1 MFEKYDKETCP
12 KIFNFASSV
21 LGAIII
27 VLIFSINMVNKL
39 NDLKR
44 KNEQYV
50 SESTYPVKASEWM
63 LENLDIANMKIYNEY
78 NYGSYL
84 LFKGI
89 PVFIDSRCDLYAP
102 EFNEDKENGI
112 SGRNIFSDALDIA
125 AISVDYHQKFS
136 EYGVT
141 HVISYSNSKLVM
153 LMRQNE
159 EYKCIY
165 EDDYFSIFERL

>member
-1 MFEKYDKETCP
+1 
-12 KIFNFASSV
+12 
-21 LGAIII
+21 
-27 VLIFSINMVNKL
+27 
-39 NDLKR
+39 
-44 KNEQYV
+44 
-50 SESTYPVKASEWM
+50 
-63 LENLDIANMKIYNEY
+63 MKIYNEY

-125 AISVDYHQKFS
+125 AISVDYQQKFR

-153 LMRQNE
+153 LMRQNAD
-159 EYKCIY
+159 YKCIY
-165 EDDYFSIFERL
+165 EDDHFSIFERL

>member
-1 MFEKYDKETCP
+1 M
-12 KIFNFASSV
+12 
-21 LGAIII
+21 
-27 VLIFSINMVNKL
+27 IFSINMVNKL
-39 NDLKR
+39 NDLKK

-63 LENLDIANMKIYNEY
+63 LENLDVANMKIYNEY

-125 AISVDYHQKFS
+125 AISVDYQQKFR

-153 LMRQNE
+153 LMRQNAD
-159 EYKCIY
+159 YKCIY
-165 EDDYFSIFERL
+165 EDDHFSIFERL